1 MKPLPRERR
10 GSGRGQGLEAHEG
23 EGDRVGTLPSAALAS
38 HEKRAIRAQCGA
50 DSGTT
55 GRPARHTSN
64 NCASRPMN
72 RNRMIGAG
80 MALGLATLA

>member
-1 MKPLPRERR
+1 
-10 GSGRGQGLEAHEG
+10 
-23 EGDRVGTLPSAALAS
+23 LAS

-50 DSGTT
+50 DSDTT